1 LRVKSMVL
9 SAIRVMVASS
19 SQEGLLAGLRDRLL
33 RAIFYILSKS

>member
-19 SQEGLLAGLRDRLL
+19 NQ
-33 RAIFYILSKS
+33 RACLPVVAVGSADYFYILSKS